1 MNYGVVYKFKPHNKL
16 NGTLFY
22 CFEYFKF
29 LRKFI
34 DVKFY
39 IVGITDKD
47 FKLVLDVFAGKYN
60 TTFDNIILIS
70 TIDLYKLKLDRTLI
84 LDVNTFYDVK
94 EFLTNEVHC
103 FSNDTHEMFRY
114 KNDRSVTYYGHY
126 HYQKFDVDCLLKL
139 NFEIFRPLTR
149 QGHGVFISAL
159 NQQYIR
165 SNLSRWQQQFSPRPI
180 IVKKSHIGY
189 GNLFDMIDCVHYV
202 HTQQDTNNRIIPE
215 AFYYG
220 KTLSIEEPLYSEIDS
235 IQLRY
240 RDISSNGLGN
250 YTLSEQDP
258 MVQACL
264 R

>member
-1 MNYGVVYKFKPHNKL
+1 MKCGVVYKFKPHNKL

-29 LRKFI
+29 LRKYQ

-39 IVGITDKD
+39 IVDISDSD
-47 FKLVLDVFAGKYN
+47 LALVRDILVKKYN
-60 TTFDNIILIS
+60 TAFDNVVPVKLIQ
-70 TIDLYKLKLDRTLI
+70 LYSLNLDRTLI
-84 LDVNTFYDVK
+84 LDVDTFYNVK

-103 FSNDTHEMFRY
+103 FSNDTHPMFRY
-114 KNDRSVTYYGHY
+114 KNHRTVTYYGSY
-126 HYQKFDVDCLLKL
+126 DYQRYDTFCYLKL
-139 NFEIFRPLTR
+139 NFEIFPSLEST
-149 QGHGVFISAL
+149 GYGVFISAL
-159 NQQYIR
+159 DQKYIR
-165 SNLSRWQQQFSPRPI
+165 LNISRWEQEFAPRSVI
-180 IVKKSHIGY
+180 LKKSHSGH

-220 KTLSIEEPLYSEIDS
+220 KTVTIEEPLYTGIDS
-235 IQLRY
+235 IRLRY
-240 RDISSNGLGN
+240 NDIVSNGLAN
-250 YTLSEQDP
+250 YTLSDSDA